1 MRILWADDQQ
11 DVAKTL
17 SLSLSDKNKHKITFV
32 DNGNEVLRVLSDRVF
47 DVAIIDLAMP
57 PGAWGGLWVLEQL
70 KDNGHKIPVLVL
82 SGEGKQPE
90 TIRAIRLGARDFVT
104 KERATVELQER
115 LEALLEGLWNEIH
128 REVLTSFPSPLALT
142 YKRYTTSPTPQA
154 RMRSLIDI
162 YEQALRLA
170 GIVGLAEAGG
180 YKITV
185 PQHLV
190 AQLNRPSI
198 GSWQGVAQNLNKQLP
213 PRACLPKM
221 WRCLDEERVAEVI
234 KTRNDIAHGYEFGDS
249 RAESWLLQH
258 QSALRAWLARLWQ
271 KLPFRLFSVLSSFY
285 DGKTLSHTALALEGE
300 SVVLPKCEIKSK
312 ENLILH
318 HSYLAINMEEPHI
331 ISIHPMLL
339 TQRGEELST
348 WKIQIIDGWKSDR
361 NTPMSGSEQ
370 LRYLE
375 LWSGMRTDGFGYTS
389 GALPAS
395 IFSNHK
401 VDE

>member
-1 MRILWADDQQ
+1 
-11 DVAKTL
+11 
-17 SLSLSDKNKHKITFV
+17 
-32 DNGNEVLRVLSDRVF
+32 
-47 DVAIIDLAMP
+47 
-57 PGAWGGLWVLEQL
+57 
-70 KDNGHKIPVLVL
+70 
-82 SGEGKQPE
+82 
-90 TIRAIRLGARDFVT
+90 
-104 KERATVELQER
+104 
-115 LEALLEGLWNEIH
+115 
-128 REVLTSFPSPLALT
+128 
-142 YKRYTTSPTPQA
+142 
-154 RMRSLIDI
+154 
-162 YEQALRLA
+162 
-170 GIVGLAEAGG
+170 
-180 YKITV
+180 
-185 PQHLV
+185 
-190 AQLNRPSI
+190 
-198 GSWQGVAQNLNKQLP
+198 
-213 PRACLPKM
+213 
-221 WRCLDEERVAEVI
+221 
-234 KTRNDIAHGYEFGDS
+234 
-249 RAESWLLQH
+249 
-258 QSALRAWLARLWQ
+258 
-271 KLPFRLFSVLSSFY
+271 LFSVLSSFY